1 MEGIKMEKI
10 KKEGLRCYLNEKNK
24 MVKVDIYEYT
34 EVEKDILEQNQNDIK
49 EIYYGSPLCFVDFSM
64 IAKMKNLEFLHI
76 DDRYKVFDITFAN
89 ELKKLKCLGAGKFT
103 GCLDNKNIKTVSYK
117 WHKKSDIS
125 KSENIEAVGVFN
137 CADMELFMSQIKEL
151 KKLRRMGFWRISSP
165 AFPKTESG
173 TPVTWLEFMYC
184 PKIIDLE
191 ELSSN
196 FPNLTHLSFDHCKNI
211 QDYSPLARLKE
222 LEELII
228 LESAPIADLSFLTE
242 MKKLSLLKT
251 FKTKITA
258 KNVEVLDEIPA
269 KLDLFLTGIK

>member
-1 MEGIKMEKI
+1 MIIDKNGI
-10 KKEGLRCYLNEKNK
+10 RCYTDENNKIVRASIMEFTDEAKNILSKNETKKIYIESPDCNIDFQLLEK
-24 MVKVDIYEYT
+24 M
-34 EVEKDILEQNQNDIK
+34 N
-49 EIYYGSPLCFVDFSM
+49 
-64 IAKMKNLEFLHI
+64 NLEVLEIHI
-76 DDRYKVFDITFAN
+76 DYKMFDISFVN
-89 ELKKLKCLGAGKFT
+89 KLKKLTGLGVGRFT
-103 GCLDNKNIKTVSYK
+103 GILSHKGIKDMGYK

-125 KSENIEAVGVFN
+125 QCSNIEYLAVVN

-151 KKLRRMGFWRISSP
+151 KKLRRMVFWRISSP

-184 PKIIDLE
+184 PRIIDLE